1 MAKVAAQFDES
12 AYSYDLNQTIL
23 KQLSTENVSTFI
35 AQESNY
41 ILEMTKTK
49 TKPNTLTI
57 IECNVSCV
65 TKKKKKCL
73 VSVCAPNATMCVVSH
88 ICVNSQRFLRF
99 LEMIPNSNMYFSLS
113 MNVNE
118 FLFSCGG
125 TCLIRFVGL

>member
-49 TKPNTLTI
+49 TKTNTLTI

-65 TKKKKKCL
+65 TKKKKSVWFQCAHQMRPC
-73 VSVCAPNATMCVVSH
+73 VSSH
-88 ICVNSQRFLRF
+88 TYV
-99 LEMIPNSNMYFSLS
+99 
-113 MNVNE
+113 
-118 FLFSCGG
+118 
-125 TCLIRFVGL
+125 